1 MQLKANYLL
10 TILIL
15 LNLGCGLQKNKV
27 SSFAG
32 SGVMSYKN
40 GTLLEANFA
49 NPMGITIDEDGNVY
63 VADAHNN
70 LIRKI
75 STDGQ
80 VSTLAGS
87 RQEGKKDGPSSQAS
101 FFYPTA
107 LVAAPN
113 GIIYVAD
120 TRNNLIRKISKTG
133 EVTTLRTN
141 LLFDSPHGMAIDH
154 DNNIYIT
161 DWHDQIRKISQ
172 DGSITLFAGSGE
184 KGAFNADRLS
194 ASFYLPQGMVFD
206 KNNNLFICD
215 TYNNQI
221 RKIDSAGM
229 VTTYAGKKKKGEK
242 NGSLEEAMFY
252 HPTGIAID
260 TAGNLYIADT
270 GNNLIR
276 KINTRGNVSTLAG
289 SGKRGFDNGS
299 LQQAS
304 FWSPIGLVIDQHNN
318 LYISDNENN
327 CIRKIELQ

>member
-32 SGVMSYKN
+32 SGLMSYKN

-75 STDGQ
+75 GTDGQ

-133 EVTTLRTN
+133 E
-141 LLFDSPHGMAIDH
+141 
-154 DNNIYIT
+154 
-161 DWHDQIRKISQ
+161 
-172 DGSITLFAGSGE
+172 
-184 KGAFNADRLS
+184 DRY
-194 ASFYLPQGMVFD
+194 AS
-206 KNNNLFICD
+206 
-215 TYNNQI
+215 
-221 RKIDSAGM
+221 
-229 VTTYAGKKKKGEK
+229 
-242 NGSLEEAMFY
+242 
-252 HPTGIAID
+252 
-260 TAGNLYIADT
+260 
-270 GNNLIR
+270 
-276 KINTRGNVSTLAG
+276 TR
-289 SGKRGFDNGS
+289 F
-299 LQQAS
+299 
-304 FWSPIGLVIDQHNN
+304 
-318 LYISDNENN
+318 
-327 CIRKIELQ
+327 